1 MPMKMLVTSPD
12 IWHQLHFPVVLTL
25 CQLHSR
31 SCQRNNT
38 PIAIINFR
46 CHCALL
52 AQRSAPHDPQQMSA
66 TQKEAAP
73 SPPSPPL
80 PHRPTT
86 AHPHPAALLPHCHPR
101 ELLRATTPP
110 ARTATLY
117 SSCRASLAPCIQA
130 LSAFAPP
137 PRRPRSAQPDLPVI
151 PAQRMHCN
159 PSCPRPNHQHMR
171 MQQRKQLRLI
181 TVPLAQPALQLGAL
195 QQQLVAA
202 RKSGLD

>member
-1 MPMKMLVTSPD
+1 VR
-12 IWHQLHFPVVLTL
+12 QLRLPACVGLSWACAKQGGRHTADRLLARNKQRVSLQVFDLLLTTL

-117 SSCRASLAPCIQA
+117 SSCRASSAPCIQA
-130 LSAFAPP
+130 LSVFAPP
-137 PRRPRSAQPDLPVI
+137 PPTASQRPA
-151 PAQRMHCN
+151 
-159 PSCPRPNHQHMR
+159 
-171 MQQRKQLRLI
+171 
-181 TVPLAQPALQLGAL
+181 
-195 QQQLVAA
+195 
-202 RKSGLD
+202 